1 MERDFG
7 MMSER
12 FASTI
17 RLGAEPYLADHG
29 FQGLTVLP
37 GSVYVER
44 ALRAAA
50 SAGRPA
56 GRVVRAEFHQPLIL
70 AAGETALDLQ
80 AEPLPEGV
88 WRYSFREAPAC
99 AQASEDTP
107 GEEDGARPSGGLG
120 KVRVQSVAQPSP
132 LATIEVGPAAGES
145 PAGAVSLPTGVPVEG
160 PQIYAQLRGNGNQYG
175 PRFQSLQA
183 LWRSPGQVLA
193 RFELPAEPGDSPLHP
208 VLLDTAVQVLGTT
221 GWENGQTYV
230 LSAIA
235 AVDWA
240 PGAPPRRGWVE
251 ATWDSAGSGGLSGE
265 AVIYSEDGR
274 AVVWVRGVQLR
285 YLGVDADRGQ
295 TRSEVAFHPP
305 ELVVAASFTAEP
317 IEPALQFWAD
327 TLGSPIRV
335 AFAPYAQIFQELLTP
350 TRRFRN
356 NRTGLNVILL
366 NLGDWITARPHADA
380 PLDPGGIA
388 EGPGGE
394 PRFALPNGLKVA
406 QLNQHETEYVYR
418 EIFEDQVY
426 LRHGIHLSGAKQVID
441 IGANIGLFSL
451 FVRSICPSAE
461 VFSFEPSP
469 VAFRA
474 LAANCQQYGPGL
486 HPFNVGVSERRGSA
500 PLTFYEKSSVFS
512 SFHPDRTEDRSAI
525 RAVVANLVQHEL
537 REGAAET
544 DSLVD
549 ELMTDRM
556 DSRTFDCPL
565 VSVSDIIRDNRLQ
578 WIDLLKIDAEK
589 CELEI
594 LRGIEDAHWPLIG
607 QIVIEVH
614 DATGAAVEEVKTIL
628 SRHGFRCAV
637 EEEQFLTGSGL
648 FNVYATRP
656 GTPGPSLVAD
666 LQSKADQLVSALE
679 GFAATVA
686 APVLLV
692 LCPPQVRRGAESAA
706 LTLVEDELLRRVG
719 ALAGVSAV
727 GSRALQARYPGT
739 DWFNAQTDRLGHIP
753 YSDSGFAA
761 LGETIFRTYAGLR
774 RAPYKAIAL
783 DCDHT
788 LWDGGV
794 GEDGPQG
801 VRVTP
806 ARRALQEFM
815 VRQMRAGM
823 MLCLCSKNAEEDV
836 WAVFSQNPGMV
847 LRRDQLTGA
856 RINWRP
862 KSDNLRALADELGV
876 GIESM
881 IFVDD
886 NPVECAEVRAH
897 CPEVLVVELPAEADA
912 AAARV
917 DQVWAFDHLRVTA
930 EDGRRTRMMQDG
942 VRREAFRGQV
952 ATLADFI
959 AGLELKVEVAPASPA
974 DYGRMAQ
981 LTQRTN
987 QFNFTTVRRTENE
1000 LRDFFGR
1007 AGRRGLTIK
1016 VHDRFGDYGLVGMM
1030 LYEALD
1036 DRYRVETFLLSCRVL
1051 GRGVE
1056 HAVLAALGQLAAA
1069 DGKAWVELSVVET
1082 PKNLP
1087 ARQFFQEVAEE
1098 GGGKIAARELAQLKF
1113 APKSEPSSADEVER
1127 DLRAR
1132 LDVIPRSGQNSD
1144 VARAQGDNALHPG
1157 SLPRTLNRAMVPDFP
1172 SAAALAAAVEQ
1183 HRLRAAGFAP
1193 EASAVLPTDLTGQLL
1208 RLWRKT
1214 LGNPRIGL
1222 DDNFLDAGGTS
1233 LKAIQLVAAIRR
1245 ELGRPVSVVTF
1256 FECPTVRTLSAK
1268 LEAPAEAAAPNRPV
1282 SAAMERGARRNQRLK
1297 RTVGRP

>member
-1 MERDFG
+1 
-7 MMSER
+7 MSEL

-29 FQGLTVLP
+29 FQDLTVLP
-37 GSVYVER
+37 GSVYIEQ
-44 ALRAAA
+44 ALRAA
-50 SAGRPA
+50 SIAGRPA

-80 AEPLPEGV
+80 AEPLSDGVSRYTFCEAPSFAMAPEGG
-88 WRYSFREAPAC
+88 R
-99 AQASEDTP
+99 
-107 GEEDGARPSGGLG
+107 GE
-120 KVRVQSVAQPSP
+120 P
-132 LATIEVGPAAGES
+132 LATIEVGPVAGEV
-145 PAGAVSLPTGVPVEG
+145 PNAAVSSPTGVPVEG
-160 PQIYAQLRGNGNQYG
+160 PQIYAQLRSNGNQYG

-183 LWRSPGQVLA
+183 LWHNPGQVLA
-193 RFELPAEPGDSPLHP
+193 RFALPDDPADSPLHP
-208 VLLDTAVQVLGTT
+208 VLLDSAVQVLGAT
-221 GWENGQTYV
+221 GWEHGQTYV
-230 LSAIA
+230 LSGIA
-235 AVDWA
+235 AVDWT
-240 PGAPPRRGWVE
+240 PGALPRRGWIE
-251 ATWDSAGSGGLSGE
+251 ATWNLVRSDGLSGD

-274 AVVWVRGVQLR
+274 AVVRVRGVQLR
-285 YLGVDADRGQ
+285 FLGADADRGQ
-295 TRSEVAFHPP
+295 ARPEVALHPSEV
-305 ELVVAASFTAEP
+305 VVAASFTAEP

-350 TRRFRN
+350 TSAFHN

-366 NLGDWITARPHADA
+366 NLGDWTTARPHAAA
-380 PLDPGGIA
+380 PLDSRGLAA
-388 EGPGGE
+388 EPGGE
-394 PRFALPNGLKVA
+394 PRFTLPNGLKVA
-406 QLNQHETEYVYR
+406 QLNRHETEYVYR

-426 LRHGIHLSGAKQVID
+426 LRHGVHLSGAKHVID

-451 FVRSICPSAE
+451 FVRSICPQAE

-474 LAANCQQYGPGL
+474 LAVNCEQYGPGL

-512 SFHPDRTEDRSAI
+512 SFHPDQTEDRSAI
-525 RAVVANLVQHEL
+525 RAVVANLVQNEL
-537 REGAAET
+537 GQAAGET
-544 DSLVD
+544 ESLVD

-556 DSRTFDCPL
+556 DSRTFECPL

-614 DATGAAVEEVKTIL
+614 DATGTAVEEVKTIL
-628 SRHGFRCAV
+628 SRHGFRCTV
-637 EEEQFLTGSGL
+637 EEERFLTGSGL
-648 FNVYATRP
+648 FNVYGTRP

-666 LQSKADQLVSALE
+666 LQSKADQLVAALE
-679 GFAATVA
+679 GFAATAA

-719 ALAGVSAV
+719 ALSRVSAV
-727 GSRALQARYPGT
+727 GSRSLRGRYPGA

-761 LGETIFRTYAGLR
+761 LGESVFRAHTGLR
-774 RAPYKAIAL
+774 REPYKVIAL

-806 ARRALQEFM
+806 GRRDLQEFM

-847 LRRDQLTGA
+847 LRREQLTAA
-856 RINWRP
+856 RINWTP
-862 KSDNLRALADELGV
+862 KSDNLRALAEELGV
-876 GIESM
+876 GLESV

-897 CPEVLVVELPAEADA
+897 CPDVLVVELPAEADA
-912 AAARV
+912 AAALL
-917 DQVWAFDHLRVTA
+917 DQVWAFDHFRVTA
-930 EDGRRTRMMQDG
+930 EDERRTRMMQDG
-942 VRREAFRGQV
+942 AQRETFRGQV

-959 AGLELKVEVAPASPA
+959 AGLELNVELAAPSPV
-974 DYGRMAQ
+974 DYGRLAQ

-987 QFNFTTVRRTENE
+987 QFNFTTVRRTESE
-1000 LRDFFGR
+1000 LRAFFGR
-1007 AGRRGLTIK
+1007 EGHRGLTIK
-1016 VHDRFGDYGLVGMM
+1016 VRDRFGDYGLVGLV
-1030 LYEALD
+1030 LYETRG

-1056 HAVLAALGQLAAA
+1056 HAVLAAVGQLAAA
-1069 DGKAWVELSVVET
+1069 DGKAWVELSITET
-1082 PKNLP
+1082 AKNLP
-1087 ARQFFQEVAEE
+1087 ARQFYREVAEE
-1098 GGGKIAARELAQLKF
+1098 SGGRIPAKELARLKF
-1113 APKSEPSSADEVER
+1113 APKSESLQPDEVER
-1127 DLRAR
+1127 VVPTRSN
-1132 LDVIPRSGQNSD
+1132 VIQVP
-1144 VARAQGDNALHPG
+1144 LHH
-1157 SLPRTLNRAMVPDFP
+1157 FP

-1183 HRLRAAGFAP
+1183 HRLRAAGFTP
-1193 EASAVLPTDLTGQLL
+1193 EGSAVLPTDLTGQLL

-1245 ELGRPVSVVTF
+1245 ELDRPVSVVTF

-1268 LEAPAEAAAPNRPV
+1268 LDAPGEGAAPTRPV

-1297 RTVGRP
+1297 RTPGPS